1 MAKVIDISK
10 FKEAEI
16 QEKLQVKLEQK
27 RLNSMVKEK
36 SEKKSEN
43 PFKGMKFQPKSTNLM
58 DKAKCA
64 EAQMKE
70 EKAIYERE
78 KMLEQMERMERM
90 KMSQSKEGV
99 QINQYISDMLSVPVK
114 DPIKKE
120 IFKNRIQRNDVIQDY
135 INETLVVNS
144 ISRINKNL
152 RFMAYVGLELLN
164 TEEDYKKYK
173 FQMAHLQKAQESK
186 EDSKV
191 EEIPSENDEQEK

>member
-1 MAKVIDISK
+1 MAKVVDISK
-10 FKEAEI
+10 FKEADI
-16 QEKLQVKLEQK
+16 QEKLQAKLEQK
-27 RLNSMVKEK
+27 RINNMVKEK
-36 SEKKSEN
+36 SEKKPDN

-64 EAQMKE
+64 EAQMRE

-78 KMLEQMERMERM
+78 KMLEQMERIEKM

-144 ISRINKNL
+144 INRINKNL
-152 RFMAYVGLELLN
+152 RFVAYVGLELVN

-186 EDSKV
+186 V
-191 EEIPSENDEQEK
+191 EEVPSENDEQQEK

>member
-1 MAKVIDISK
+1 
-10 FKEAEI
+10 
-16 QEKLQVKLEQK
+16 
-27 RLNSMVKEK
+27 
-36 SEKKSEN
+36 
-43 PFKGMKFQPKSTNLM
+43 MKFQPKSTNLM

-64 EAQMKE
+64 EAQMRE

-78 KMLEQMERMERM
+78 KMLEQMERIEKM

-144 ISRINKNL
+144 INRINKNL
-152 RFMAYVGLELLN
+152 RFVAYVGLELVN

-186 EDSKV
+186 V
-191 EEIPSENDEQEK
+191 EEVPSENDEQQEK

>member
-1 MAKVIDISK
+1 MAKIIEISK
-10 FKEAEI
+10 FKEADI
-16 QEKLQVKLEQK
+16 QEKLQAKLEQK
-27 RLNSMVKEK
+27 RINNMVKEK
-36 SEKKSEN
+36 SEKKPDN

-64 EAQMKE
+64 EAQMRE

-78 KMLEQMERMERM
+78 KMLEQMERIEKM

-144 ISRINKNL
+144 INRINKNL
-152 RFMAYVGLELLN
+152 RFVAYVGLELVN

-186 EDSKV
+186 V
-191 EEIPSENDEQEK
+191 EEVPSENDEQQEK

>member
-1 MAKVIDISK
+1 MAKVIEISK
-10 FKEAEI
+10 FKEADI
-16 QEKLQVKLEQK
+16 QEKLQAKLEQK
-27 RLNSMVKEK
+27 RINNMVKEK
-36 SEKKSEN
+36 SEKKPDN

-64 EAQMKE
+64 EAQMRE
-70 EKAIYERE
+70 DKAIYERE
-78 KMLEQMERMERM
+78 KMLEQMERIEKM

-144 ISRINKNL
+144 INRINKNL
-152 RFMAYVGLELLN
+152 RFVAYVGLELVN

-186 EDSKV
+186 V
-191 EEIPSENDEQEK
+191 EEVPSENDEQQEK